1 MANINNPEI
10 AQEIKGYVDESNE
23 SLIAKTVLGGQSV
36 SLFGLQTGVKGATA
50 INLLDTEVTL
60 QSALDC
66 GFTPEG
72 SNKISRRILDPVY
85 LKVNMQWCDKNFLDT
100 YAQHM
105 VKIAAGMKTL
115 PYAEDFTNGIVAR
128 VNEALE
134 TMLYQGVAN
143 STKTEFDGLMTKV
156 AADVKTTLNPNGT
169 IKVDTSASTL
179 SAWDKLLA
187 VYNAVPEVAHKED
200 LVILVAPS
208 LYRAFVQ
215 ELVKA
220 NMYHYDANDASA
232 SVKLPGTNVSVI
244 PVEGLI
250 PNKANKG
257 KEFILGLRK
266 SNVIYGTDMTNDQE
280 KFDFWYSKD
289 DQVFKLA
296 IEFTAG
302 VEYAFPEEIVWAD
315 STPVQNS

>member
-1 MANINNPEI
+1 MARINNPDI

-36 SLFGLQTGVKGATA
+36 SLFGLQTGVKGDTA
-50 INLLDTEVTL
+50 INLLDTDVEL

-66 GFTPEG
+66 GFTPKG
-72 SNKISRRILDPVY
+72 SNKISHRVLKPVY

-115 PYAEDFTNGIVAR
+115 PYAEEFTTGIIAR

-134 TMLYQGVAN
+134 TMLYQGVADVG
-143 STKTEFDGLMTKV
+143 KTEFDGLI
-156 AADVKTTLNPNGT
+156 TLLGKEST
-169 IKVDTSASTL
+169 AIKVGTNTGTAYE
-179 SAWDKLLA
+179 KLLK
-187 VYNAVPEVAHKED
+187 VYNAVPEVAHKDD

-208 LYRAFVQ
+208 LYREFVQ

-220 NMYHYDANDASA
+220 NMYHYDANDANA
-232 SVKLPGTNVSVI
+232 QTYLPGTSVPVI

-250 PNKANKG
+250 PTTANAG
-257 KEFILGLRK
+257 KEFIIALRK
-266 SNVIYGTDMTNDQE
+266 SNVIYGTDMSNDQE
-280 KFDFWYSKD
+280 KFDFWYSAD

-302 VEYAFPEEIVWAD
+302 VQFAYPEEIVWANGD
-315 STPVQNS
+315 AV

>member
-1 MANINNPEI
+1 MARINNPEI
-10 AQEIKGYVDESNE
+10 EQEIKGYVDESNE

-36 SLFGLQTGVKGATA
+36 SLFGLQTGVKGDTA
-50 INLLDTEVTL
+50 INLLDTDVEL

-66 GFTPEG
+66 GFTPKG
-72 SNKISRRILDPVY
+72 SNKISRRVLKPVY

-115 PYAEDFTNGIVAR
+115 PYAEEFTTGIIAR

-134 TMLYQGVAN
+134 IMFYQGVADVG
-143 STKTEFDGLMTKV
+143 KTEFDGLI
-156 AADVKTTLNPNGT
+156 TLLGKEST
-169 IKVDTSASTL
+169 AIKVGTNTGTAYE
-179 SAWDKLLA
+179 KLLK
-187 VYNAVPEVAHKED
+187 VYNAVPEVAHKDD

-208 LYRAFVQ
+208 LYREFVQ

-220 NMYHYDANDASA
+220 NMYHYDANDANA
-232 SVKLPGTNVSVI
+232 QTYLPGTSVPVI

-250 PNKANKG
+250 PTTTNAG
-257 KEFILGLRK
+257 KEFIIALRK
-266 SNVIYGTDMTNDQE
+266 SNVIFGTDMSNDQE
-280 KFDFWYSKD
+280 KFDFWYSAD
-289 DQVFKLA
+289 DQVFKLV

-302 VEYAFPEEIVWAD
+302 VQIAYPEEIVWAD
-315 STPVQNS
+315 STAV

>member
-1 MANINNPEI
+1 MARINNPDI

-36 SLFGLQTGVKGATA
+36 SLFGLQTGVKGDTA
-50 INLLDTEVTL
+50 INLLDTDVEL

-66 GFTPEG
+66 GFTPKG
-72 SNKISRRILDPVY
+72 SNKISRRILKPVY

-115 PYAEDFTNGIVAR
+115 PYAEEFTTGIVAR

-134 TMLYQGVAN
+134 TMLYQGVADVG
-143 STKTEFDGLMTKV
+143 KTEFDGLI
-156 AADVKTTLNPNGT
+156 TLLGKEST
-169 IKVDTSASTL
+169 AIKVGTNTGTAYE
-179 SAWDKLLA
+179 KLLK
-187 VYNAVPEVAHKED
+187 VYNAVPEVAHKDD

-208 LYRAFVQ
+208 LYREFVQ

-220 NMYHYDANDASA
+220 NMYHYDANDANA
-232 SVKLPGTNVSVI
+232 QTYLPGTSVPVI
-244 PVEGLI
+244 PVDGLI
-250 PNKANKG
+250 PTTANAG
-257 KEFILGLRK
+257 KEFIIALRK
-266 SNVIYGTDMTNDQE
+266 SNVIYGTDMSNDQE
-280 KFDFWYSKD
+280 KFDFWYSAD

-302 VEYAFPEEIVWAD
+302 VQFAYPEEIVWAD
-315 STPVQNS
+315 STAV

>member
-1 MANINNPEI
+1 MARINNPDIE
-10 AQEIKGYVDESNE
+10 QEIKGYVDESNE

-36 SLFGLQTGVKGATA
+36 SLFGLQTGVKGDTA
-50 INLLDTEVTL
+50 INLLDTDVEL

-66 GFTPEG
+66 GFTPKG
-72 SNKISRRILDPVY
+72 SNKISRRILKPVY

-115 PYAEDFTNGIVAR
+115 PYAEEFTAGIVAR

-134 TMLYQGVAN
+134 TMLYQGVADVG
-143 STKTEFDGLMTKV
+143 KTEFDGLI
-156 AADVKTTLNPNGT
+156 TLLGKEST
-169 IKVDTSASTL
+169 AIKVGTNTGTAYE
-179 SAWDKLLA
+179 KLLK
-187 VYNAVPEVAHKED
+187 VYNAVPEVAHKDD

-208 LYRAFVQ
+208 LYREFVQ

-220 NMYHYDANDASA
+220 NMYHYDANDANA
-232 SVKLPGTNVSVI
+232 QTYLPGTSVPVI
-244 PVEGLI
+244 PVDGLI
-250 PNKANKG
+250 PTTANAG
-257 KEFILGLRK
+257 KEFIIALRK
-266 SNVIYGTDMTNDQE
+266 SNVIYGTDMSNDQE
-280 KFDFWYSKD
+280 KFDFWYSAD

-302 VEYAFPEEIVWAD
+302 VQFAYPEEIVWANGD
-315 STPVQNS
+315 AV

>member
-1 MANINNPEI
+1 MARINNPDIE
-10 AQEIKGYVDESNE
+10 QEIKGYVDESNE

-36 SLFGLQTGVKGATA
+36 SLFGLQTGVKGDTA
-50 INLLDTEVTL
+50 INLLDTDVEL

-66 GFTPEG
+66 GFTPKG
-72 SNKISRRILDPVY
+72 SNKISRRVLKPVY

-115 PYAEDFTNGIVAR
+115 PYAEEFTAGIVAR

-134 TMLYQGVAN
+134 TMLYQGVADVG
-143 STKTEFDGLMTKV
+143 KTEFDGLI
-156 AADVKTTLNPNGT
+156 TLLGKEST
-169 IKVDTSASTL
+169 AIKVGTNTGTAYE
-179 SAWDKLLA
+179 KLLK
-187 VYNAVPEVAHKED
+187 VYNAVPEVAHKDD

-208 LYRAFVQ
+208 LYREFVQ

-220 NMYHYDANDASA
+220 NMYHYDANDANA
-232 SVKLPGTNVSVI
+232 QTYLPGTSVPVI

-250 PNKANKG
+250 PTTTNAG
-257 KEFILGLRK
+257 KEFIIALRK
-266 SNVIYGTDMTNDQE
+266 SNVIYGTDMSNDQE
-280 KFDFWYSKD
+280 KFDFWYSAD

-302 VEYAFPEEIVWAD
+302 VQFAYPEEIVWANGD
-315 STPVQNS
+315 AV

>member
-1 MANINNPEI
+1 MAHINNPEI
-10 AQEIKGYVDESNE
+10 EQEIKGYVDESNE

-36 SLFGLQTGVKGATA
+36 SLFGLQTGVKGDTA
-50 INLLDTEVTL
+50 INLLDTDVEL

-66 GFTPEG
+66 GFTPKG
-72 SNKISRRILDPVY
+72 SNKISRRILKPVY

-115 PYAEDFTNGIVAR
+115 PYAEEFTAGIVAR
-128 VNEALE
+128 VNEQLE

-143 STKTEFDGLMTKV
+143 VGKTEFDGLI
-156 AADVKTTLNPNGT
+156 TLLGKEST
-169 IKVDTSASTL
+169 AIKVGTNTGTAQE
-179 SAWDKLLA
+179 KLLK
-187 VYNAVPEVAHKED
+187 VYNAVPEVAHKDD

-208 LYRAFVQ
+208 LYREFVQ

-220 NMYHYDANDASA
+220 NMYHYDANDANA
-232 SVKLPGTNVSVI
+232 QTYLPGTSVPVI

-250 PNKANKG
+250 PTTVNAG
-257 KEFILGLRK
+257 KEFIIALRK
-266 SNVIYGTDMTNDQE
+266 SNVIYGTDMSNDQE
-280 KFDFWYSKD
+280 KFDFWYSAD

-302 VEYAFPEEIVWAD
+302 VQIAYPDEVVWANGEA
-315 STPVQNS
+315 VG

>member
-1 MANINNPEI
+1 MARINNPDIE
-10 AQEIKGYVDESNE
+10 QEVKGYVDESNE

-36 SLFGLQTGVKGATA
+36 SLFGLQTGVKGDTA
-50 INLLDTEVTL
+50 INLLDTDVEL

-66 GFTPEG
+66 GFTPKG
-72 SNKISRRILDPVY
+72 SNKISRRVLKPVY

-115 PYAEDFTNGIVAR
+115 PYAEEFTAGIVAR

-134 TMLYQGVAN
+134 TMLYQGVADVG
-143 STKTEFDGLMTKV
+143 KTEFDGLI
-156 AADVKTTLNPNGT
+156 TLLGT
-169 IKVDTSASTL
+169 ESTAIKVGTNTGTAYE
-179 SAWDKLLA
+179 KLLK
-187 VYNAVPEVAHKED
+187 VYNAVPEVAHKDD

-208 LYRAFVQ
+208 LYREFVQ

-220 NMYHYDANDASA
+220 NMYHYDANDANA
-232 SVKLPGTNVSVI
+232 QTYLPGTSVPVI

-250 PNKANKG
+250 PTTANAG
-257 KEFILGLRK
+257 KEFILALRK
-266 SNVIYGTDMTNDQE
+266 SNVIFGTDMSNDQE
-280 KFDFWYSKD
+280 KFDFWYSSD

-302 VEYAFPEEIVWAD
+302 VQFAYPEEIVWANGEA
-315 STPVQNS
+315 V

>member
-1 MANINNPEI
+1 MARINNPDI
-10 AQEIKGYVDESNE
+10 AQEVKGYVDESNE

-36 SLFGLQTGVKGATA
+36 SLFGLQTGVKGDTA
-50 INLLDTEVTL
+50 INLLDTDVEL

-66 GFTPEG
+66 GFTPKG
-72 SNKISRRILDPVY
+72 SNKISRRILKPVY

-115 PYAEDFTNGIVAR
+115 PYAEEFTAGIVAR

-134 TMLYQGVAN
+134 TMLYQGVADVG
-143 STKTEFDGLMTKV
+143 KTEFDGLI
-156 AADVKTTLNPNGT
+156 TLLGKEST
-169 IKVDTSASTL
+169 AIKVGTNTGTAYE
-179 SAWDKLLA
+179 KLLK
-187 VYNAVPEVAHKED
+187 VYNAVPEVAHKDD

-208 LYRAFVQ
+208 LYREFVQ

-220 NMYHYDANDASA
+220 NMYHYDANDANA
-232 SVKLPGTNVSVI
+232 QTYLPGTSVPVI

-250 PNKANKG
+250 PTTANAG
-257 KEFILGLRK
+257 KEFIIALRK
-266 SNVIYGTDMTNDQE
+266 SNVIYGTDMSNDQE
-280 KFDFWYSKD
+280 KFDFWYSAD

-302 VEYAFPEEIVWAD
+302 VQFAYPEEIVWAD
-315 STPVQNS
+315 G

>member
-1 MANINNPEI
+1 MATVNNPVFIEKTEG
-10 AQEIKGYVDESNE
+10 EIKGYVDESNE

-36 SLFGLQTGVKGATA
+36 GLFNLQTGVKGATA
-50 INLLDTEVTL
+50 INLLNTDVTL

-66 GFTPEG
+66 GFTPKG

-85 LKVNMQWCDKNFLDT
+85 LKVNMEWCDKNFLDT

-105 VKIAAGMKTL
+105 VKIAAGQKTL
-115 PYAEDFTNGIVAR
+115 PYAEEFTSHIIAK
-128 VNEALE
+128 VNAALE
-134 TMLYQGVAN
+134 TMLYQGKVNAQ
-143 STKTEFDGLMTKV
+143 KTEFNGLMTIVSASGSGAIKV
-156 AADVKTTLNPNGT
+156 ATNTGT
-169 IKVDTSASTL
+169 AQE
-179 SAWDKLLA
+179 KLLK
-187 VYNAVPEVAHKED
+187 VYKAVPEVAHKDD

-208 LYRAFVQ
+208 LYREFVQ

-220 NMYHYDANDASA
+220 NMYHYDANDANA
-232 SVKLPGTNVSVI
+232 QTYLPGTSVPVI

-250 PNKANKG
+250 PTTANAG
-257 KEFILGLRK
+257 KEFILALRK
-266 SNVIYGTDMTNDQE
+266 SNVIYGTDMSNDQE

-302 VEYAFPEEIVWAD
+302 VQIAYPDEVVWAD
-315 STPVQNS
+315 STAV

>member
-1 MANINNPEI
+1 MANINNPVLIEKTEG
-10 AQEIKGYVDESNE
+10 EIKGYVDESNE

-36 SLFGLQTGVKGATA
+36 GLFNLQTGVKGATA
-50 INLLDTEVTL
+50 INLLNTDVTL

-66 GFTPEG
+66 GFTPKG

-85 LKVNMQWCDKNFLDT
+85 LKVNMEWCDKNFLDT

-115 PYAEDFTNGIVAR
+115 PYAEEFTSHIIAK
-128 VNEALE
+128 VNAALE
-134 TMLYQGVAN
+134 KMLYQGKSN
-143 STKTEFDGLMTKV
+143 LQKTEFDGIMTIV
-156 AADVKTTLNPNGT
+156 SASGSGA
-169 IKVDTSASTL
+169 IKVGTNTGT
-179 SAWDKLLA
+179 AWEKISK
-187 VYNAVPEVAHKED
+187 VYANVPEEAHKDD
-200 LVILVAPS
+200 LVILVSPS

-220 NMYHYDANDASA
+220 NMYHYDANDANA
-232 SVKLPGTNVSVI
+232 QTYLPGTSVPVI

-250 PNKANKG
+250 NDT
-257 KEFILGLRK
+257 KEFILALRK
-266 SNVIYGTDMTNDQE
+266 SNVIFGTDMTNDQE

-289 DQVFKLA
+289 KQTFKLA

-302 VEYAFPEEIVWAD
+302 VQVAYPEEIVWAD
-315 STPVQNS
+315 GTAKA

>member
-1 MANINNPEI
+1 MARINNPDIE
-10 AQEIKGYVDESNE
+10 QEIKGYVDESNE

-36 SLFGLQTGVKGATA
+36 SLFGLQTGVKGDTA
-50 INLLDTEVTL
+50 INLLDTDVEL

-66 GFTPEG
+66 GFTPKG
-72 SNKISRRILDPVY
+72 SNKISRRVLKPVY

-115 PYAEDFTNGIVAR
+115 PYAEEFTAGIVAR
-128 VNEALE
+128 VNESLE

-143 STKTEFDGLMTKV
+143 VGKTEFDGLITLLTKEST
-156 AADVKTTLNPNGT
+156 A
-169 IKVDTSASTL
+169 IKVGTNTGTAYE
-179 SAWDKLLA
+179 KLLK
-187 VYNAVPEVAHKED
+187 VYNAVPEVAHKDD

-208 LYRAFVQ
+208 LYREFVQ

-220 NMYHYDANDASA
+220 NMYHYDANDANA
-232 SVKLPGTNVSVI
+232 QTYLPGTSVPVI

-250 PNKANKG
+250 PTTTNAG
-257 KEFILGLRK
+257 KEFIIALRK
-266 SNVIYGTDMTNDQE
+266 SNVIYGTDMSNDQE
-280 KFDFWYSKD
+280 KFDFWYSAD

-302 VEYAFPEEIVWAD
+302 VQIAYPDEVVWANGEA
-315 STPVQNS
+315 V

>member
-1 MANINNPEI
+1 MARINNPDIE
-10 AQEIKGYVDESNE
+10 QEIKGYVDESNE

-36 SLFGLQTGVKGATA
+36 SLFGLQTGVKGDTA
-50 INLLDTEVTL
+50 INLLDTDVEL

-66 GFTPEG
+66 GFTPKG
-72 SNKISRRILDPVY
+72 SNKISRRVLKPVY

-115 PYAEDFTNGIVAR
+115 PYAEEFTAGIVAR
-128 VNEALE
+128 VNESLE
-134 TMLYQGVAN
+134 TMLYQGVADVG
-143 STKTEFDGLMTKV
+143 KTEFDGLITILGKEST
-156 AADVKTTLNPNGT
+156 A
-169 IKVDTSASTL
+169 IKVGTNTGTAYE
-179 SAWDKLLA
+179 KLLK
-187 VYNAVPEVAHKED
+187 VYNAVPEVAHKDD

-208 LYRAFVQ
+208 LYREFVQ

-220 NMYHYDANDASA
+220 NMYHYDANDANA
-232 SVKLPGTNVSVI
+232 QTYLPGTSVPVI

-250 PNKANKG
+250 PTTTNAG
-257 KEFILGLRK
+257 KEFIIALRK
-266 SNVIYGTDMTNDQE
+266 SNVIYGTDMSNDQE
-280 KFDFWYSKD
+280 KFDFWYSAD

-302 VEYAFPEEIVWAD
+302 VQVAYPDEVVWAD
-315 STPVQNS
+315 STAV

>member
-1 MANINNPEI
+1 MARINNPDI

-36 SLFGLQTGVKGATA
+36 SLFGLQTGVKGDTA
-50 INLLDTEVTL
+50 INLLDTDVEL

-66 GFTPEG
+66 GFTPKG
-72 SNKISRRILDPVY
+72 SNKISRRVLKPVY

-115 PYAEDFTNGIVAR
+115 PYAEEFTAGIVAR

-134 TMLYQGVAN
+134 TMLYQGVADVG
-143 STKTEFDGLMTKV
+143 KTEFDGLI
-156 AADVKTTLNPNGT
+156 TLLGKEST
-169 IKVDTSASTL
+169 AIKVGTNTGTAYE
-179 SAWDKLLA
+179 KLLK
-187 VYNAVPEVAHKED
+187 VYNAVPEVAHKDD

-208 LYRAFVQ
+208 LYREFVQ

-220 NMYHYDANDASA
+220 NMYHYDANDANA
-232 SVKLPGTNVSVI
+232 QTYLPGTSVPVI

-250 PNKANKG
+250 PTTTNAG
-257 KEFILGLRK
+257 KEFIIALRK
-266 SNVIYGTDMTNDQE
+266 SNVIYGTDMSNDQE
-280 KFDFWYSKD
+280 KFDFWYSAD
-289 DQVFKLA
+289 D
-296 IEFTAG
+296 
-302 VEYAFPEEIVWAD
+302 
-315 STPVQNS
+315 

>member
-1 MANINNPEI
+1 MARINNPDIE
-10 AQEIKGYVDESNE
+10 QEIKGYVDESNE

-36 SLFGLQTGVKGATA
+36 SLFGLQTGVKGDTA
-50 INLLDTEVTL
+50 INLLDTDVEL

-66 GFTPEG
+66 GFTPKG
-72 SNKISRRILDPVY
+72 SNKISRRVLKPVY

-115 PYAEDFTNGIVAR
+115 PYAEDFTAGIVAR
-128 VNEALE
+128 VNESLE
-134 TMLYQGVAN
+134 TMLYQGVADVGN
-143 STKTEFDGLMTKV
+143 TEFDGLI
-156 AADVKTTLNPNGT
+156 TLLGKEST
-169 IKVDTSASTL
+169 AIKVGTNTGTAYE
-179 SAWDKLLA
+179 KLLK
-187 VYNAVPEVAHKED
+187 VYNAVPEVAHKDD

-208 LYRAFVQ
+208 LYREFVQ

-220 NMYHYDANDASA
+220 NMYHYDANDANA
-232 SVKLPGTNVSVI
+232 QTYLPGTSVPVI

-250 PNKANKG
+250 PTTANAG
-257 KEFILGLRK
+257 KEFIIALRK
-266 SNVIYGTDMTNDQE
+266 SNVIFGTDMANDQE
-280 KFDFWYSKD
+280 KFDFWYSAD

-302 VEYAFPEEIVWAD
+302 VQVAFPEEIVWAD
-315 STPVQNS
+315 G

>member
-1 MANINNPEI
+1 MARINNPDI

-36 SLFGLQTGVKGATA
+36 SLFGLQTGVKGDTA
-50 INLLDTEVTL
+50 INLLDTDVEL

-66 GFTPEG
+66 GFTPKG
-72 SNKISRRILDPVY
+72 SNKISRRVLKPVY

-115 PYAEDFTNGIVAR
+115 PYAEEFTAGIVAR

-134 TMLYQGVAN
+134 TMLYQGVADVG
-143 STKTEFDGLMTKV
+143 KTEFDGLI
-156 AADVKTTLNPNGT
+156 TLLGKEST
-169 IKVDTSASTL
+169 AIKVGTNTGTAYE
-179 SAWDKLLA
+179 KLLK
-187 VYNAVPEVAHKED
+187 VYNAVPEVAHKDD

-208 LYRAFVQ
+208 LYREFVQ

-220 NMYHYDANDASA
+220 NMYHYDANDANA
-232 SVKLPGTNVSVI
+232 QTYLPGTSVPVI

-250 PNKANKG
+250 PTTTNAG
-257 KEFILGLRK
+257 KEFIIALRK
-266 SNVIYGTDMTNDQE
+266 SNVIYGTDMSNDQE
-280 KFDFWYSKD
+280 KFDFWYSAD

-302 VEYAFPEEIVWAD
+302 VQVAYPEEVVWANGD
-315 STPVQNS
+315 AV

>member
-1 MANINNPEI
+1 MARINNPDIE
-10 AQEIKGYVDESNE
+10 QEIKGYVDESNE

-36 SLFGLQTGVKGATA
+36 SLFGLQTGVKGDTA
-50 INLLDTEVTL
+50 INLLDTDVEL

-66 GFTPEG
+66 GFTPKG
-72 SNKISRRILDPVY
+72 SNKISRRILKPVY

-115 PYAEDFTNGIVAR
+115 PYAEEFTTGIVAR

-134 TMLYQGVAN
+134 TMLYQGVADVG
-143 STKTEFDGLMTKV
+143 KTEFDGLI
-156 AADVKTTLNPNGT
+156 TLLGKEST
-169 IKVDTSASTL
+169 AIKVGTNTGTAYE
-179 SAWDKLLA
+179 KLLK
-187 VYNAVPEVAHKED
+187 VYNAVPEVAHKDD

-208 LYRAFVQ
+208 LYREFVQ

-220 NMYHYDANDASA
+220 NMYHYDANDANA
-232 SVKLPGTNVSVI
+232 QTYLPGTSVPVI

-250 PNKANKG
+250 PTTANAG
-257 KEFILGLRK
+257 KEFIIALRK
-266 SNVIYGTDMTNDQE
+266 SNVIYGTDMSNDQE
-280 KFDFWYSKD
+280 KFDFWYSAD

-302 VEYAFPEEIVWAD
+302 VQVGFPEEIVWANGD
-315 STPVQNS
+315 AV

>member
-1 MANINNPEI
+1 MARINNPDI
-10 AQEIKGYVDESNE
+10 AQEVKGYVDESNE

-36 SLFGLQTGVKGATA
+36 SLFGLQTGVKGDTA
-50 INLLDTEVTL
+50 INLLDTDVEL

-66 GFTPEG
+66 GFTPKG
-72 SNKISRRILDPVY
+72 SNKISRRVLKPVY

-115 PYAEDFTNGIVAR
+115 PYAEEFTAGIIAR
-128 VNEALE
+128 TNEALE
-134 TMLYQGVAN
+134 TMLYQGVADVG
-143 STKTEFDGLMTKV
+143 KTEFDGLI
-156 AADVKTTLNPNGT
+156 TLLGKEST
-169 IKVDTSASTL
+169 AIKVGTNTGTAYE
-179 SAWDKLLA
+179 KLLK
-187 VYNAVPEVAHKED
+187 VYNAVPEVAHKDD

-208 LYRAFVQ
+208 LYREFVQ

-220 NMYHYDANDASA
+220 NMYHYDANDANA
-232 SVKLPGTNVSVI
+232 QTYLPGTSVPVI

-250 PNKANKG
+250 PTTANAG
-257 KEFILGLRK
+257 KEFIIALRK
-266 SNVIYGTDMTNDQE
+266 SNVIYGTDMSNDQE
-280 KFDFWYSKD
+280 KFDFWYSAD

-302 VEYAFPEEIVWAD
+302 VQIAYPEEVVWAD
-315 STPVQNS
+315 STAV

>member
-1 MANINNPEI
+1 MARINNPEI
-10 AQEIKGYVDESNE
+10 EQEIKGYVDESNE

-36 SLFGLQTGVKGATA
+36 SLFGLQTGVKGDTA
-50 INLLDTEVTL
+50 INLLDTDVEL

-66 GFTPEG
+66 GFTPKG
-72 SNKISRRILDPVY
+72 SNKISRRILKPVY

-115 PYAEDFTNGIVAR
+115 PYAEEFTAGIVAR
-128 VNEALE
+128 VNESLE
-134 TMLYQGVAN
+134 TMLYQGVADVG
-143 STKTEFDGLMTKV
+143 KTEFDGLI
-156 AADVKTTLNPNGT
+156 TLLGKEST
-169 IKVDTSASTL
+169 AIKVGTNTGTAYE
-179 SAWDKLLA
+179 KLLK
-187 VYNAVPEVAHKED
+187 VYNAVPEVAHKDD

-208 LYRAFVQ
+208 LYREFVQ

-220 NMYHYDANDASA
+220 NMYHYDANDANA
-232 SVKLPGTNVSVI
+232 QTYLPGTSVPVI

-250 PNKANKG
+250 PTTANAG
-257 KEFILGLRK
+257 KEFIIALRK
-266 SNVIYGTDMTNDQE
+266 SNVIYGTDMSNDQE
-280 KFDFWYSKD
+280 KFDFWYSAD

-302 VEYAFPEEIVWAD
+302 VQVAYPEEIVWANGEA
-315 STPVQNS
+315 V

>member
-1 MANINNPEI
+1 MARINNPDIE
-10 AQEIKGYVDESNE
+10 QEIKGYVDESNE

-36 SLFGLQTGVKGATA
+36 SLFGLQTGVKGDTA
-50 INLLDTEVTL
+50 INLLDTDVEL

-66 GFTPEG
+66 GFTPKG
-72 SNKISRRILDPVY
+72 SNKISRRVLKPVY

-115 PYAEDFTNGIVAR
+115 PYAEEFTAGIVAR

-134 TMLYQGVAN
+134 TMLYQGVADVG
-143 STKTEFDGLMTKV
+143 KTEFDGLI
-156 AADVKTTLNPNGT
+156 TLLGKEST
-169 IKVDTSASTL
+169 AIKVGTNTGTAYE
-179 SAWDKLLA
+179 KLLK
-187 VYNAVPEVAHKED
+187 VYNAVPEVAHKDD

-208 LYRAFVQ
+208 LYREFVQ

-220 NMYHYDANDASA
+220 NMYHYDANDANA
-232 SVKLPGTNVSVI
+232 QTYLPGTSVPVI

-250 PNKANKG
+250 PTTANAG
-257 KEFILGLRK
+257 KEFIIALRK
-266 SNVIYGTDMTNDQE
+266 SNVIYGTDMSNDQE
-280 KFDFWYSKD
+280 KFDFWYSAD

-302 VEYAFPEEIVWAD
+302 VQIAYPDEVVWSNGEA
-315 STPVQNS
+315 VG

>member
-1 MANINNPEI
+1 MARINNPDI

-36 SLFGLQTGVKGATA
+36 SLFGLQTGVKGDTA
-50 INLLDTEVTL
+50 INLLDTDVEL

-66 GFTPEG
+66 GFTPKG
-72 SNKISRRILDPVY
+72 SNKISRRILKPVY

-115 PYAEDFTNGIVAR
+115 PYAEEFTTGIVAR

-134 TMLYQGVAN
+134 TMLYQGVADVG
-143 STKTEFDGLMTKV
+143 KTEFDGLI
-156 AADVKTTLNPNGT
+156 TLLGKEST
-169 IKVDTSASTL
+169 AIKVGTNTGTAYE
-179 SAWDKLLA
+179 KLLK
-187 VYNAVPEVAHKED
+187 VYNAVPEVAHKDD

-208 LYRAFVQ
+208 LYREFVQ
-215 ELVKA
+215 ELVNA
-220 NMYHYDANDASA
+220 NMYHYDANDGNAQTY
-232 SVKLPGTNVSVI
+232 LPGTSVPVI

-250 PNKANKG
+250 PTTANAS
-257 KEFILGLRK
+257 KEFILALRK
-266 SNVIYGTDMTNDQE
+266 SNVIFGTDMTNDQE

-289 DQVFKLA
+289 KQTFKLA

-302 VEYAFPEEIVWAD
+302 VQVAYPEEIVWAD
-315 STPVQNS
+315 GTAKA